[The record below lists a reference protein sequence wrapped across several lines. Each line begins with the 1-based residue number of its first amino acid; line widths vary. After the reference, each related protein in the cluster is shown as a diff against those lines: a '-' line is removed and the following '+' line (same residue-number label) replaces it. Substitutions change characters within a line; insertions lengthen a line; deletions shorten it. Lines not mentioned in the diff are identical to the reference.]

1 MNDGRDGIEKATE
14 TSMSVS
20 VSMRLKKIVT
30 HLAFLISEYMVT
42 DRWRARLGER
52 ALYEGEAC

>member
-1 MNDGRDGIEKATE
+1 M
-14 TSMSVS
+14 
-20 VSMRLKKIVT
+20 VT

-52 ALYEGEAC
+52 ALYEGEAS